1 MANSLDVGFANKDDI
16 DAAEDTHLSGIRT
29 DERRIRWQTILAS
42 LRLIEWA
49 TLRQERH
56 TQTSKTEAWVRCMDC
71 DQKQHR

>member
-49 TLRQERH
+49 PLRQERPH
-56 TQTSKTEAWVRCMDC
+56 LDFQDRGLVRCMDC